1 MNDRM
6 QTGFRRWKACPQ
18 GEGLC
23 QECRECKEWEEWEC
37 PPRDRVLELVH
48 MRALAE
54 QTRTLHPFTRLC
66 STERTCLLSLGL
78 AACCLARFRLLSSC
92 SLTLALCSFT
102 DCYFHAYYFGA
113 FSLHFPCIFLFGFY
127 FHYFLCLIDFFLLV
141 YYIVYFFSF
150 VV

>member
-48 MRALAE
+48 MRAHMGVQGAVHVT

-66 STERTCLLSLGL
+66 STERTRSLCGHRSL
-78 AACCLARFRLLSSC
+78 NAACCLLSTAVFVFSSLWHSAL
-92 SLTLALCSFT
+92 SLTAIFT
-102 DCYFHAYYFGA
+102 LTILGLSAFTFHV
-113 FSLHFPCIFLFGFY
+113 FSYLGFIFIIFY
-127 FHYFLCLIDFFLLV
+127 V
-141 YYIVYFFSF
+141 
-150 VV
+150 